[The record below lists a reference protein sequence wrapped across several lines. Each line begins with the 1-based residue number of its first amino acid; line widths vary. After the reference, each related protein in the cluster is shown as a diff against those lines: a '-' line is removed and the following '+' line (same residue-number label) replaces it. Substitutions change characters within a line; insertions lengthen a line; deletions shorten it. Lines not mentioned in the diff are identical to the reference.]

1 MLENKI
7 PVLLDNFELSEEEIT
22 TKLKQLPKVISSR
35 AKLLKE
41 LQNKVKEANKAADEA
56 SRKAEE
62 MGGYKEKSFL
72 GIKFRTGNTKDI
84 VNNNLDVTKEN
95 SRALKLNA
103 DASALTNQFQQEL
116 TKACEFLF
124 YLGCYNIAANESMI
138 TSLNKQLKGNVDGV
152 VLSDEVKEQFRN
164 VVKRLKSQQN
174 VLYRQQKLEKNV
186 KKTQEKIK
194 ENYNLQLKLKKELE
208 KKELSYNKLDIQISD
223 IKKAQESK
231 DLLDEEQS
239 GLIKSLQ
246 DQLKLTSDI
255 FANHT
260 SEIEELKE
268 QNIKQNASCRKNDI
282 ILYILLIV
290 SLCIGILNFLI

>member
-164 VVKRLKSQQN
+164 VVKRLKSQQD
-174 VLYRQQKLEKNV
+174 VLYRQQKLE
-186 KKTQEKIK
+186 
-194 ENYNLQLKLKKELE
+194 NLQLNLVKELE
-208 KKELSYNKLDIQISD
+208 KKELSYNKLDKQISD

-231 DLLDEEQS
+231 DLLDEKQS

>member
-1 MLENKI
+1 MLENKM
-7 PVLLDNFELSEEEIT
+7 PVLLENFELSEEEIT
-22 TKLKQLPKVISSR
+22 TNLKQLPKVISSR
-35 AKLLKE
+35 AKLLNE
-41 LQNKVKEANKAADEA
+41 LQNKVVEANKAADEA

-103 DASALTNQFQQEL
+103 DALALTNQFQQEL

-138 TSLNKQLKGNVDGV
+138 ASLNKQLKGNVDGV

-164 VVKRLKSQQN
+164 VVKRLKSQQD
-174 VLYRQQKLEKNV
+174 VLYRQQKLEEI
-186 KKTQEKIK
+186 QE
-194 ENYNLQLKLKKELE
+194 ENYNLQLKLEKELD
-208 KKELSYNKLDIQISD
+208 KQISD